1 MSAVRHRRAGRAV
14 VSAAVVFLVA
24 QLGLH
29 AALETVR
36 PEWRDPE
43 FGWRIKALRS
53 LDREGRPLVVAFGSS
68 RTQMGLSPRD
78 LGPDAPTVFN
88 FGQAGAGPI
97 QTLLNLCRVLE
108 SGIRPDAVLVEIM
121 PATLAYSGNT
131 ESFYHDSLVRLDRAD
146 LRRLAPY
153 CASPDSFPARW
164 FAARAIPWYSQRQ
177 LLLSHWQPTLLH
189 WKQRID
195 FQWRLMDDR
204 GWAKFPFDAID
215 DDFRRTQTALTLA
228 QYRATLHDFAIAP
241 IAERL
246 LNDTVDLCRHAGI
259 PLAFYL
265 MPEAGEFRRM
275 LPADRG
281 KQLDEFLTAFAADR
295 GVRIFDCSDWLN
307 DASFSDGHHLLATG
321 AREFSRRF
329 GQDCLAGWRDLPR
342 GHSK

>member
-1 MSAVRHRRAGRAV
+1 VSAVRHRRAGRAV
-14 VSAAVVFLVA
+14 VSAIAVFLGA
-24 QLGLH
+24 QLALH

-78 LGPDAPTVFN
+78 LGPGAPTVFN

-97 QTLLNLCRVLE
+97 QTLLNLRRVLDG
-108 SGIRPDAVLVEIM
+108 GIRPDAVLVEIM
-121 PATLAYSGNT
+121 PATLAYAGNT
-131 ESFYHDSLVRLDRAD
+131 ESFYHESLVRLDRAD

-153 CASPDSFPARW
+153 CAAPDSFPARW
-164 FAARAIPWYSQRQ
+164 VAARAIPWYSQRQ

-215 DDFRRTQTALTLA
+215 DDFRRTQTAQTLA
-228 QYRATLHDFAIAP
+228 QYRATLKDFAIAP

-246 LNDTVDLCRHAGI
+246 LNDTVDHCRHLGV

-265 MPEAGEFRRM
+265 MPESREFHEMLSNDRRER
-275 LPADRG
+275 LNAFLAAFSQDR
-281 KQLDEFLTAFAADR
+281 E
-295 GVRIFDCSDWLN
+295 VPVFDCSEWIHD
-307 DASFSDGHHLLATG
+307 DAFSDGHHLLAFG
-321 AREFSRRF
+321 ARRFSERF
-329 GQDCLAGWRDLPR
+329 GREVLSHWPSLE
-342 GHSK
+342 